1 MPRQRSVATDGK
13 SLHTGILNE
22 STTYDTPS
30 LSKAHNGASR
40 GHRTGELK
48 MLDQAAKLR
57 NLVSRTAQNKPF
69 AAAPR
74 PRLIVFSG
82 GKGGVGVSTLAINV
96 AISLVDQGIR
106 VVLVDADLYRAD
118 IASLCD
124 LPERGHV
131 GDILSARRDIHEVL
145 ERGPGGILV
154 VPGVWAP
161 DHEIPFSQHAQ
172 HRFVRQIQS
181 LGRHTDMV
189 LMDVGSASAETM
201 HRFWCAAD
209 EVVLVTT
216 PDAVSVMDCYATV
229 KSALGSG
236 AAPDVLRLVVNQ
248 TTSSTEAEGVHRR
261 IEQSAQRFL
270 GRQISL
276 LGSVPHDPCV
286 VQAMNAKTPAVL
298 TAPTSPIADSLH
310 ALAAALMIAQASK
323 TAA

>member
-1 MPRQRSVATDGK
+1 MA
-13 SLHTGILNE
+13 L
-22 STTYDTPS
+22 
-30 LSKAHNGASR
+30 R
-40 GHRTGELK
+40 GHRIGESK

-57 NLVSRTAQNKPF
+57 NLVSRTAQDRPST
-69 AAAPR
+69 AGPR

-82 GKGGVGVSTLAINV
+82 GKGGVGVSTLAISV
-96 AISLVDQGIR
+96 AISLVDQGMR

-118 IASLCD
+118 IASFCD

-145 ERGPGGILV
+145 ERGPGGVLV

-172 HRFVRQIQS
+172 HRFVRQIYS

-189 LMDVGSASAETM
+189 LMDVGSAMAESV
-201 HRFWCAAD
+201 HRCWSAAD

-236 AAPDVLRLVVNQ
+236 AAPDILRLVVNKAA
-248 TTSSTEAEGVHRR
+248 SSAQAADVHRR

-270 GRQISL
+270 GRPITL
-276 LGSVPHDPCV
+276 LGSVPDDPCV
-286 VQAMNAKTPAVL
+286 VRAMAEKSPATL
-298 TAPTSPIADSLH
+298 TDATCPIADSLN
-310 ALAAALMIAQASK
+310 ALAAELMAAQSQGSK
-323 TAA
+323 AAA